1 MVLRTA
7 PLSRSMTSPTIATPP
22 PDAAVRALLTELGLS
37 HLIGVFAEH
46 EVDDAAFVQ
55 LKEADLRDI
64 SISRGNRRKILTA
77 IKTIKEREPSIVT
90 PPPSPVTECSICMDA
105 SVEVRVVGCGHT
117 MCSSCAA
124 GWFARTPAGQVTEC
138 PTCRGPC
145 TDFEPLVPPVP
156 IVQSAVEF
164 PRHQIFVGKAY
175 DMSTPQL
182 IELFKEFGR
191 VVDAFIMTD
200 SAGRSKGCG
209 MVEFS
214 EPEAAA
220 RAIEIW
226 RQKRHPR
233 WTKLIV
239 ERVRRARFADAAA
252 SKRAVVAG
260 TRARAASVERADA
273 ASEALVRA
281 EAAEARVAG
290 VEAQVVAAEA
300 RAAAAETRA
309 RAAEA
314 RVAAAETRAVAAET
328 QARAAQ
334 EDRMRAYVTASELRV
349 ENTGLLAKLD
359 ASEAAAAAAAARAA
373 ETERERLENQLVLSP
388 GEDLP
393 DPDHMTPSPPYE
405 PLPMPFYVPTVPV
418 HPPPMVLG
426 PVAPGSLPWSWT
438 PLLQL
443 GGTPPPDTIFQGTVI
458 NFGPKGDATGKRRYG
473 FIRVDHT
480 QSQVFVRSK
489 DAPDGYLS
497 EGDRCEFRI
506 VECRNRSNSQ
516 KGTLQWKAVDVVCV
530 QRAAPQPS
538 C

>member
-1 MVLRTA
+1 M
-7 PLSRSMTSPTIATPP
+7 
-22 PDAAVRALLTELGLS
+22 
-37 HLIGVFAEH
+37 
-46 EVDDAAFVQ
+46 
-55 LKEADLRDI
+55 
-64 SISRGNRRKILTA
+64 
-77 IKTIKEREPSIVT
+77 KT
-90 PPPSPVTECSICMDA
+90 
-105 SVEVRVVGCGHT
+105 
-117 MCSSCAA
+117 
-124 GWFARTPAGQVTEC
+124 
-138 PTCRGPC
+138 
-145 TDFEPLVPPVP
+145 L
-156 IVQSAVEF
+156 
-164 PRHQIFVGKAY
+164 
-175 DMSTPQL
+175 QL
-182 IELFKEFGR
+182 IEIFKEFGH
-191 VVDAFIMTD
+191 VVDAYIMLD

-220 RAIEIW
+220 RAIEVW
-226 RQKRHPR
+226 HRKRHPR
-233 WTKLIV
+233 WSKLIV

-273 ASEALVRA
+273 ASEAIVRA

-480 QSQVFVRSK
+480 QKKVFVRSK

-497 EGDRCEFRI
+497 DGDRCEFRI

>member
-1 MVLRTA
+1 
-7 PLSRSMTSPTIATPP
+7 
-22 PDAAVRALLTELGLS
+22 
-37 HLIGVFAEH
+37 
-46 EVDDAAFVQ
+46 
-55 LKEADLRDI
+55 
-64 SISRGNRRKILTA
+64 
-77 IKTIKEREPSIVT
+77 
-90 PPPSPVTECSICMDA
+90 
-105 SVEVRVVGCGHT
+105 
-117 MCSSCAA
+117 
-124 GWFARTPAGQVTEC
+124 
-138 PTCRGPC
+138 
-145 TDFEPLVPPVP
+145 
-156 IVQSAVEF
+156 
-164 PRHQIFVGKAY
+164 
-175 DMSTPQL
+175 
-182 IELFKEFGR
+182 
-191 VVDAFIMTD
+191 MTD

-214 EPEAAA
+214 EPEAVA
-220 RAIEIW
+220 RAIEVW

-233 WTKLIV
+233 WSKLIV

-314 RVAAAETRAVAAET
+314 RVAAAEMRAVAAET

-334 EDRMRAYVTASELRV
+334 EDRMRAYVTASELQV
-349 ENTGLLAKLD
+349 ATSGLLAKLD
-359 ASEAAAAAAAARAA
+359 ASEAAAAAATALAA

-393 DPDHMTPSPPYE
+393 DPDHMIPSPPYE

-426 PVAPGSLPWSWT
+426 PIAPGSIPWSYYA
-438 PLLQL
+438 PP
-443 GGTPPPDTIFQGTVI
+443 PPPDTIFQGTVI
-458 NFGPKGDATGKRRYG
+458 DFKSEATVKRRYG
-473 FIRVDHT
+473 IIRVDHT
-480 QSQVFVRSK
+480 HNLVFLSPQ
-489 DAPDGYLS
+489 DAPDGYVS
-497 EGDRCEFRI
+497 DGDRCEFRI
-506 VECRNRSNSQ
+506 VEYKNQKNR
-516 KGTLQWKAVDVVCV
+516 KLEGTRLQWKAVDVVCV
-530 QRAAPQPS
+530 QRAAAVPVPPQPS

>member
-1 MVLRTA
+1 
-7 PLSRSMTSPTIATPP
+7 
-22 PDAAVRALLTELGLS
+22 
-37 HLIGVFAEH
+37 
-46 EVDDAAFVQ
+46 
-55 LKEADLRDI
+55 
-64 SISRGNRRKILTA
+64 
-77 IKTIKEREPSIVT
+77 
-90 PPPSPVTECSICMDA
+90 
-105 SVEVRVVGCGHT
+105 
-117 MCSSCAA
+117 
-124 GWFARTPAGQVTEC
+124 
-138 PTCRGPC
+138 
-145 TDFEPLVPPVP
+145 
-156 IVQSAVEF
+156 
-164 PRHQIFVGKAY
+164 
-175 DMSTPQL
+175 
-182 IELFKEFGR
+182 
-191 VVDAFIMTD
+191 
-200 SAGRSKGCG
+200 
-209 MVEFS
+209 
-214 EPEAAA
+214 
-220 RAIEIW
+220 
-226 RQKRHPR
+226 
-233 WTKLIV
+233 
-239 ERVRRARFADAAA
+239 
-252 SKRAVVAG
+252 
-260 TRARAASVERADA
+260 
-273 ASEALVRA
+273 
-281 EAAEARVAG
+281 
-290 VEAQVVAAEA
+290 
-300 RAAAAETRA
+300 
-309 RAAEA
+309 
-314 RVAAAETRAVAAET
+314 
-328 QARAAQ
+328 
-334 EDRMRAYVTASELRV
+334 MRACVTASELRV